1 MIEFDKK
8 DFLEKLEQIVELE
21 EALKEDPSNIEL
33 LEQLAENY
41 QILGQKEELYNC
53 YRKLSSLYKIKENF
67 DKAIEYIER
76 SKRLVGDTTP
86 TKEIID
92 NSQSPSLESSKNVLS
107 EDNKTLTQN
116 NPKFIWEYTDRYIN
130 TVVGGRYL
138 IEKELGKGGIGIVYL
153 AKDQQMLSRKVV
165 IKVLLDE
172 KGTDEWLK
180 TKFRQEIEALSR
192 IDHPGVVGILDT
204 GQMLDGKA
212 YFVMQFI
219 EGVSLRSIIKP
230 QGVELDRVVNIIKQL
245 GAALQAAHN
254 KQIFHRDLKPE
265 NVMLHFVGNQEQ
277 VKLIDFG
284 IAKVKNSSSGESTP
298 VPVMAGT
305 FLYMSPEQF
314 SGAKITAASDVFALA
329 VIAYEMITGRLP
341 FYSESHSAAALLI
354 QLMQMQKN
362 GPRVKPK
369 ALRPT
374 ISEAAEAVLLKG
386 LAYDFKERYKSAN
399 EFADDLAATLKAQ
412 GTEDFFINKIKND
425 SLDEVT
431 ITSKTQSPIFVP
443 TRQEPNSK
451 TSEKTTSSLVDSV
464 SKISSNTSDYSIER
478 SVIKSNQSRNIIIG
492 IPVVIF
498 LILAGLLIPK
508 LFDNQQKNTQP
519 ISTKENKVP
528 NQELAYWIMVQRY
541 RNGKP
546 YKAPYRLA
554 QEIVFQ
560 ADDHIKLY
568 FTSKQLGY
576 LYVLNEGPPNKDG
589 SLPNAN
595 ILFPTPFI
603 MSEVIANKAL
613 EIAGNG
619 DGFYFDNQEG
629 TEKVFLIFSLEK
641 VDLLEDLRKWIN
653 EEDLGEIKNS
663 IQMDAVRKFIQ
674 ANSTKKTVI
683 QKDEANKQT
692 TITSSEKIVVI
703 AITLTHM

>member
-53 YRKLSSLYKIKENF
+53 YRKLSSLYKIKGNF
-67 DKAIEYIER
+67 DKAIEYLER
-76 SKRLVGDTTP
+76 SKRLVGDTTSP
-86 TKEIID
+86 KEAID
-92 NSQSPSLESSKNVLS
+92 NSQSSSLESSKNILS
-107 EDNKTLTQN
+107 EDNKTLTQD
-116 NPKFIWEYTDRYIN
+116 NPKFTWDYTDRYIN

-153 AKDQQMLSRKVV
+153 AKDQQVLSRKVV

-204 GQMLDGKA
+204 GQMPDGKA

-230 QGVELDRVVNIIKQL
+230 QGVELDRVANIIKQL
-245 GAALQAAHN
+245 GSALQAAHN

-265 NVMLHFVGNQEQ
+265 NVMLHFVGDQEQ

-374 ISEAAEAVLLKG
+374 ISEATEAVLLKG
-386 LAYDFKERYKSAN
+386 LAYDFKQRYKQAN

-412 GTEDFFINKIKND
+412 VTEDFFINKND
-425 SLDEVT
+425 LLEELS
-431 ITSKTQSPIFVP
+431 ISSKTQPTIFVP

-451 TSEKTTSSLVDSV
+451 ISEKVTSSLVDSV
-464 SKISSNTSDYSIER
+464 SEISSNTSDPSIK
-478 SVIKSNQSRNIIIG
+478 KSATKNNRSRNIIIG
-492 IPVVIF
+492 IPIVIC
-498 LILAGLLIPK
+498 LVLAGLLIPK

-519 ISTKENKVP
+519 IITKENKIP

-541 RNGKP
+541 RDGKP

-554 QEIVFQ
+554 QETTFQ

-568 FTSKQLGY
+568 FTSKQSGY

-595 ILFPTPFI
+595 ILFPTPFTL
-603 MSEVIANKAL
+603 SEVTANKAL
-613 EIAGNG
+613 EIAGWG
-619 DGFYFDNQEG
+619 EGFYFDNQQG

-653 EEDLGEIKNS
+653 EEDAGEIKDS

-674 ANSTKKTVI
+674 ANSIKKTLI

-692 TITSSEKIVVI
+692 TITSSEKIVIVT
-703 AITLTHM
+703 ITLTHV